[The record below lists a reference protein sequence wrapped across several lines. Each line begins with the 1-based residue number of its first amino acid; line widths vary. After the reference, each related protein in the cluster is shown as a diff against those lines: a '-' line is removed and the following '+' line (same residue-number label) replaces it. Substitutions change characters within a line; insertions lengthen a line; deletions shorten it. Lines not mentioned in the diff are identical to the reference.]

1 MNIGKIAVN
10 TAHQKWCQGFMNEQ
24 AQTIRNVRKML
35 KHSRFVNPFAE
46 SKQTEKILTEY
57 EKNYWG
63 KDVCWSDLPRL
74 I

>member
-1 MNIGKIAVN
+1 MNVGKIAVN

-24 AQTIRNVRKML
+24 TQAIKNVRKML
-35 KHSRFVNPFAE
+35 KHSRSVNPFAE
-46 SKQTEKILTEY
+46 SKQTEKILAEN
-57 EKNYWG
+57 EKNFWG